1 MKRYIILLAAVLIQV
16 CVGGLYAWS
25 SFVPALHASYG
36 LSTAQTQFIFGGLIA
51 VFTISMV
58 YAGRLLN
65 RRGPR
70 LVASIGGIL
79 FGVGYLVGSFSH
91 GSFSL
96 LLLGISL
103 VAGVGTGFC
112 YVCPLVIC
120 VKWFPTRKGLVTGI
134 AVAGFGGGAVLLASL
149 AEVLFS
155 QDWDVLAIFRLV
167 GLFYGAAILA
177 AATVLESPPA
187 IRERTSP
194 IAAPALHLLWRD
206 RSFWGLALGMFCGT
220 FSGLLVIG
228 NLKPLALSCGIAP
241 GLAATAISL
250 FALGNAV
257 GRIIWGWV
265 ADRLGPWAITSSLAL
280 TVAALSLLGLV
291 CAAPTGLL
299 GASFLVGFCF
309 GACFVVYAA
318 QVSSRY
324 GPDGF
329 GSVYPL
335 VFLAYGLSGIV
346 GPWIGGW
353 LYDATGRYAPA
364 IMVSLAVV
372 AIGLGGSSWLLRK
385 TSPKDI
391 ATTLGIEVESL

>member
-1 MKRYIILLAAVLIQV
+1 MKRYIILLASVLIQV

-51 VFTISMV
+51 VFAMSMV

-70 LVASIGGIL
+70 LVASIGGVL

-91 GSFSL
+91 GAFSM
-96 LLLGISL
+96 LLLGISV

-112 YVCPLVIC
+112 YVCPLAMC
-120 VKWFPTRKGLVTGI
+120 AKWFPTRKGLVTGI
-134 AVAGFGGGAVLLASL
+134 AVAGFGGGAVLLSSL

-155 QDWDVLAIFRLV
+155 RDWDVLAIFRWV
-167 GLFYGAAILA
+167 GLSYGTAILA
-177 AATVLESPPA
+177 AATVLRSPPP
-187 IRERTSP
+187 IRDRTSH

-206 RSFWGLALGMFCGT
+206 RPFWGLVLGMFCGT

-241 GLAATAISL
+241 ALAAAAISL

-265 ADRLGPWAITSSLAL
+265 TDRLGPWAITISLAL
-280 TVAALSLLGLV
+280 TVAALSLLGL
-291 CAAPTGLL
+291 ASTTTTGLL
-299 GASFLVGFCF
+299 VASFLVGLCF
-309 GACFVVYAA
+309 GACFVIYAA

-335 VFLAYGLSGIV
+335 VFLAYGLSGII
-346 GPWIGGW
+346 GPWMGGW
-353 LYDATGRYAPA
+353 IYDATDRYAPA

-372 AIGLGGSSWLLRK
+372 VTGLAGSSWLLQK
-385 TSPKDI
+385 TRPKDI
-391 ATTLGIEVESL
+391 APVIRIEVESP